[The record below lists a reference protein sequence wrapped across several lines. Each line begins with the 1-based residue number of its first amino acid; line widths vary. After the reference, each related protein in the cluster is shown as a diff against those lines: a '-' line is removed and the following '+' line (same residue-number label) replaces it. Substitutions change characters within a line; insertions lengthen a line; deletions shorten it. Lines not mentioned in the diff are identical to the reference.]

1 MSSVE
6 CLRQFVNE
14 RLTAAAQEIFSVFE
28 KTISDYEEEIN
39 RQRRLLTIAWKPEV
53 KLHKTELPQ
62 DFINVEDIPTELQP
76 GQDRKS
82 ILEKKDRE
90 QIPESHE
97 EILTLPEEGEVELKE
112 EVETLFQSITCDE
125 DYNVILSNPVN
136 EESTDTVSVKS
147 VTECNTDDQLVSR
160 YSQEVRKGQNEGNH
174 SGSVITRRM
183 ETRLQRRHHRISEH
197 SSIKFNTPIYTHKG
211 KICEFVCEYCGK
223 AFPYRSR
230 LIRHQIIHTGVK
242 PYCCHTCGKRF
253 NQTSILKV
261 HQRIHTGERPFSC
274 DICGKRFNQKSIL
287 NVHKKIHSI
296 ERPFSCDFCGR
307 RFKQKSKL
315 ESHVIWHS
323 DIPQPLLLKEESFLS
338 EQQLFNHDHHSA
350 LELGFTK
357 VKEEQ
362 EDNCLAQKEQLVFKQ
377 ETDMFM
383 ITVPHDEGHDHSVA
397 QTLNRNSEEEET
409 VEIISDDKSGKQL
422 EKTHPRI
429 CNVYN
434 PILFKTSCNSF
445 VDRKCEY
452 KCNTCGKVFQFKSRL
467 IRHFRIHTGVRPFS
481 CHICGKRFNQKS
493 ILQVHQRIHTGER
506 PFSCDICGKRFN
518 QKSILN
524 VHKRIHTGER
534 PYSCQVCGKR
544 FNQKSILDGHVRT
557 HTGERPY
564 SCKTCGKSFKSQ
576 SSLLVHMKMHAD
588 KKTYSCEMWERLQSY
603 VFMSVLTMY
612 PVQSMRKFVCDRL
625 TAAAQEILGA
635 FEKRVEDYEAELA
648 RQRRMLDMAFSPE
661 MKLQRAEM
669 KALLNQQQH
678 GNNYDVSRF
687 LPDTVQ
693 IKDEHEEISISQE
706 RPQPLQHRQRQQPLQ
721 DQERQQPLQH
731 PQRQQPLQDQEQQ
744 QPLQHQEQLQHQGR
758 LQPLQHPQRPQ
769 PLQHQE
775 QLQPFLMRVLHQERP
790 QLFQQ
795 QERPQLFQQQERPQ
809 PLQQQERLQPLQQQ
823 ERPQPLQQQ
832 ERLQPLQQQE
842 RPQPLQQQERLQ
854 PLQQQEHPQPLQ
866 QQARPQPFQQQERP
880 QPFQQQARPQPFQ
893 QQERPQPFQ
902 QQARPQPFQQQ
913 ERSHPLQQQERPHP
927 LQQQE
932 RSQPLQQ
939 QERSQPLQQQERPH
953 PFQQQA
959 RSHPL
964 QQQARPHPLQ
974 QQERPHPLQQQERP
988 HPLQQQARPHPLQQQ
1003 ERPHPLQQQERP
1015 HPLQQQEHPH
1025 PSQQLEQSQLSQLQE
1040 VPVSTLTPTPCPN
1053 TTSGQSQP
1061 SGPEK
1066 ESGANTNLTSK
1077 SLNSVIESGWKEG
1090 TPSVSE
1096 QHLSQTS
1103 GGAGIQHDNTG
1114 ALPTD
1119 PAAPTSAE
1127 RTPVIATNSE
1137 EAFDDAFYE
1146 DILNEIDD
1154 NTFALSSMSPE
1165 QSLNMSFDDLN
1176 ETSTSIT
1183 EQTQLGKDHV
1193 GSSVLIGSTDL
1204 TQNCNTE
1211 FTTLA
1216 LSNGATPTR
1225 MCTGYN
1231 NSSTPGRNCE
1241 ASNSQD
1247 KDKIL
1252 TRSIEPTQPEV
1263 NQGWRPESSIL
1274 TVLTPINEYHKET
1287 RATTEMAKDQGR
1299 RAFST
1304 SNQDKS
1310 TTLANSAE
1318 LTPSE
1323 KIREGVTAMENVDQT
1338 SQHENRDMS
1347 ALAAKSTEQTSSQ
1360 GDIKESVTSTDRA
1373 ESTSKKKH
1381 KEDHGS
1387 THPASKTKSKNG
1399 RTPTSKRLLKKPR
1412 QESAKSTTDKTL
1424 SEKTAAD
1431 QHTDCNIKPQE
1442 EEETSNLI
1450 SNYGQNDEHGGS
1462 KASSTGD
1469 VEMIQSDHG
1478 QKTDIVPSKT
1488 LSDRKKAAQHSK
1500 SKDKSI
1506 NQNKEVT
1513 KVGKPHNEDTQSME
1527 ATSTKRV
1534 RDGQG
1539 SESPQKRMARDEG
1552 SSSTRSKEV
1561 KKYDT
1566 RSKESTTSNQDPD
1579 PPLSNTDDSESSEG
1593 EEKVENPYKCDRC
1606 GKVMSNFKNYK
1617 FHMKTHT
1624 VAKTYKCDTCGK
1636 MFRESWDLNKH
1647 LVIHSAEKPYKC
1659 DVCGNGFN
1667 RRYNL
1672 DLHLRVHTGE
1682 KPYICNT
1689 CGKTFS
1695 SCVNMKKHMRIHT
1708 GEKPYTCK
1716 ECGKEFADSSAFK
1729 NHLRVHTGEKPFKCS
1744 YCKKKFA
1751 TRTTLK
1757 RHIRTHTGE
1766 KPYKCTV
1773 CDRNFGHRTD
1783 LKGHMRMHTGEKPY
1797 KCTTCGE
1804 DFSTWS
1810 KLNKHKRIH
1819 SGEAQDSTE

>member
-62 DFINVEDIPTELQP
+62 DFINVEDIPTELQLKT
-76 GQDRKS
+76 GQNRKS
-82 ILEKKDRE
+82 ISEKEDRE

-97 EILTLPEEGEVELKE
+97 EILTCPEEGEVELKE
-112 EVETLFQSITCDE
+112 EVETLFPSITCDE
-125 DYNVILSNPVN
+125 GYNVVLSNPAD
-136 EESTDTVSVKS
+136 EESTDAVSVKG
-147 VTECNTDDQLVSR
+147 VTEGNTDDQLVSR
-160 YSQEVRKGQNEGNH
+160 YSQDVSKGQNEGNH

-197 SSIKFNTPIYTHKG
+197 SPITFKTPIYTHKG

-230 LIRHQIIHTGVK
+230 LMRHQIIHTGVK

-274 DICGKRFNQKSIL
+274 DICEKRFNQKSIL

-296 ERPFSCDFCGR
+296 ERPYSCDFCGR

-323 DIPQPLLLKEESFLS
+323 DIPQPVFFKEENFLS
-338 EQQLFNHDHHSA
+338 DQQLFNHDRHSA
-350 LELGFTK
+350 LELGFPK

-362 EDNCLAQKEQLVFKQ
+362 EDVCLAQKEQLVLKQ
-377 ETDMFM
+377 ETDMFL
-383 ITVPHDEGHDHSVA
+383 ITVPHDEGHDHGVA
-397 QTLNRNSEEEET
+397 QTLNRTLAEEESI
-409 VEIISDDKSGKQL
+409 EIISDDKGGKQL

-467 IRHFRIHTGVRPFS
+467 IRHFRIHTGVRPYC

-506 PFSCDICGKRFN
+506 PFSCDICGKCFN

-588 KKTYSCEMWERLQSY
+588 KKTYSCEMWERLHAS
-603 VFMSVLTMY
+603 MSVSTMY

-661 MKLQRAEM
+661 LKLQRAEM
-669 KALLNQQQH
+669 KALLHQQQH

-693 IKDEHEEISISQE
+693 IKDEHEEISICQERSQPLQHHERQQPLQHQERQLPLQHHERQQPLQHQERQLPLQHHEPQQPLQQQEQPHPLQHQERQLPLQHQE
-706 RPQPLQHRQRQQPLQ
+706 RPQPLQHQERQLPLQ
-721 DQERQQPLQH
+721 HHERQQPLQQQEQPH
-731 PQRQQPLQDQEQQ
+731 PQPLQQQEQPPLQ
-744 QPLQHQEQLQHQGR
+744 HQVRQLPLQHQERPQPLQHQVRPLPLQHQE
-758 LQPLQHPQRPQ
+758 RPQ

-775 QLQPFLMRVLHQERP
+775 RPQPLQHQERL
-790 QLFQQ
+790 QAL
-795 QERPQLFQQQERPQ
+795 QQQERPQ
-809 PLQQQERLQPLQQQ
+809 PLQQQERLQALQQQERLLPLQQQERQLPLQQQERQLPLQQQERPLPLQQQERPQPLQQQ

-832 ERLQPLQQQE
+832 ERPQPLQQQE
-842 RPQPLQQQERLQ
+842 RPQPLQQQERPQLSQ
-854 PLQQQEHPQPLQ
+854 P
-866 QQARPQPFQQQERP
+866 QERP
-880 QPFQQQARPQPFQ
+880 
-893 QQERPQPFQ
+893 
-902 QQARPQPFQQQ
+902 
-913 ERSHPLQQQERPHP
+913 
-927 LQQQE
+927 
-932 RSQPLQQ
+932 
-939 QERSQPLQQQERPH
+939 
-953 PFQQQA
+953 
-959 RSHPL
+959 
-964 QQQARPHPLQ
+964 
-974 QQERPHPLQQQERP
+974 
-988 HPLQQQARPHPLQQQ
+988 
-1003 ERPHPLQQQERP
+1003 
-1015 HPLQQQEHPH
+1015 
-1025 PSQQLEQSQLSQLQE
+1025 QLSQLQG
-1040 VPVSTLTPTPCPN
+1040 VPVSTLTPASCPN

-1061 SGPEK
+1061 LGPEK
-1066 ESGANTNLTSK
+1066 ENGANTNLASK
-1077 SLNSVIESGWKEG
+1077 SLNRVIESGWKEG
-1090 TPSVSE
+1090 TASVSE
-1096 QHLSQTS
+1096 HHLSQTS
-1103 GGAGIQHDNTG
+1103 GGAEIQHDNRG
-1114 ALPTD
+1114 ASPTE

-1127 RTPVIATNSE
+1127 RSPVLATNSE
-1137 EAFDDAFYE
+1137 EAFDDAFLDANYE

-1204 TQNCNTE
+1204 TQKCNTE

-1216 LSNGATPTR
+1216 SSNGATPTR

-1231 NSSTPGRNCE
+1231 NSSAPGRNCE
-1241 ASNSQD
+1241 LEASKIQD
-1247 KDKIL
+1247 KNQIL
-1252 TRSIEPTQPEV
+1252 TRSVEPTQPEV

-1274 TVLTPINEYHKET
+1274 IVLTPVDEYQNET
-1287 RATTEMAKDQGR
+1287 RATTAMAEDQGK
-1299 RAFST
+1299 RAFSS

-1310 TTLANSAE
+1310 TTLTKSAE

-1323 KIREGVTAMENVDQT
+1323 KIQEGVTAMENVDQT
-1338 SQHENRDMS
+1338 SQNENCDMS
-1347 ALAAKSTEQTSSQ
+1347 LSSAKSTEQPSSQ
-1360 GDIKESVTSTDRA
+1360 GGIKESVTSTDRT
-1373 ESTSKKKH
+1373 EHTSKKNH
-1381 KEDHGS
+1381 KQERTPLHGS
-1387 THPASKTKSKNG
+1387 THPPSKTKSKDG
-1399 RTPTSKRLLKKPR
+1399 RTPTSTRSLKKPR
-1412 QESAKSTTDKTL
+1412 QESARSTTDKTL
-1424 SEKTAAD
+1424 SEKTAAN
-1431 QHTDCNIKPQE
+1431 QYTDYNIKPQE

-1450 SNYGQNDEHGGS
+1450 SNSAQNDEHGGN

-1469 VEMIQSDHG
+1469 IEMTQSDHG
-1478 QKTDIVPSKT
+1478 QKTEIAPSKT
-1488 LSDRKKAAQHSK
+1488 SSGRKKAAPHSK
-1500 SKDKSI
+1500 SKDKSR
-1506 NQNKEVT
+1506 NQNNEVT
-1513 KVGKPHNEDTQSME
+1513 NVGKSHNEDAQSME
-1527 ATSTKRV
+1527 ATSPERI

-1539 SESPQKRMARDEG
+1539 SESPQKRMHKDEV
-1552 SSSTRSKEV
+1552 SISTRSKEV

-1579 PPLSNTDDSESSEG
+1579 PPLSNTDDSESSQG

-1682 KPYICNT
+1682 KPYICKT

-1773 CDRNFGHRTD
+1773 CGRNFGHRTD